1 MKATINA
8 SWKGNLAFESTVGNH
23 VLRTDAPKDFGG
35 DDSGASP
42 KKLMLVGLAGCTGVD
57 VVSILGKMRVQF
69 DDLDIAVEAEATEES
84 PSVYTAMHIIYTFKG
99 ANLDKGKLEKA
110 VNLSK
115 EKYCGVSM
123 MYENFLK
130 ITSEVVI
137 AG

>member
-8 SWKGNLAFESTVGNH
+8 RWKGNLAFESAVGDH
-23 VLRTDAPKDFGG
+23 KVRTDAPKAFGG
-35 DDSGASP
+35 EDSGASP

-57 VVSILGKMRVQF
+57 VASILKKMRVEF
-69 DDLDIAVEAEATEES
+69 DDLDITVEAEATEES

-99 ANLDKGKLEKA
+99 TDLDIVKLEKA
-110 VNLSK
+110 VTLSK

-137 AG
+137 AD